1 MYLLNSRKMKTKSG
15 NWDKRLVLSQVGIDA
30 WGGGGTNCIIIH
42 HYESTNIW
50 PINIHR
56 RWPSWIILKG
66 DKVPRLETTLIS
78 KVGELLEGVE
88 SAWGIIIDIRANQKR
103 NYIWGLGKDLDNQ
116 AEAYALLQ
124 GIKVASLLS
133 VNNLMVFGDSSMV
146 IQHLH
151 YNTTPKDCI
160 LTQINKD
167 KENKCNSS
175 KRFDSTTYSI
185 LSTSKQITFPI

>member
-1 MYLLNSRKMKTKSG
+1 M
-15 NWDKRLVLSQVGIDA
+15 
-30 WGGGGTNCIIIH
+30 
-42 HYESTNIW
+42 
-50 PINIHR
+50 
-56 RWPSWIILKG
+56 
-66 DKVPRLETTLIS
+66 
-78 KVGELLEGVE
+78 E

-167 KENKCNSS
+167 K
-175 KRFDSTTYSI
+175 
-185 LSTSKQITFPI
+185 